1 MMIERREAASWLLPI
16 KSSCGLLD
24 GTDFYDVIAMH
35 EREFPTGKVQEQ
47 MREETKYLE
56 QQHACCY

>member
-35 EREFPTGKVQEQ
+35 EREFPNGESAGA
-47 MREETKYLE
+47 MREETNK
-56 QQHACCY
+56 

>member
-24 GTDFYDVIAMH
+24 GTDFYDVIASMNVNS
-35 EREFPTGKVQEQ
+35 RTGKVQEQ
-47 MREETKYLE
+47 
-56 QQHACCY
+56 